1 MTKRDEL
8 MKYSNPDKVL
18 KLAKQIYGHNVNLA
32 ISTQKNKKYMIYDPN
47 RERWIHFGFFG
58 MEDYT
63 KHNDNERRESFKK
76 RNHKWANMGKYSP
89 AYMAYHLLW

>member
-8 MKYSNPDKVL
+8 LKYSNPDKVL

-32 ISTQKNKKYMIYDPN
+32 ISTRKDKKYMIYDPD
-47 RERWIHFGFFG
+47 RERWIHFGYMG

-63 KHNDNERRESFKK
+63 KHNDDERREAFKN
-76 RNHKWANMGKYSP
+76 RNNKWSKMGKYSP